1 MLAGACLRLS
11 DQKNRNPYPQC
22 KAIHSISTAKDR
34 SQREF
39 IFGIYRCSQ
48 MLQIL
53 QHCIYWNALDVLSA
67 ANIQTFMT
75 AIHSISIPRSPSKH
89 VNSNIL
95 CLRLMCMTCQNVDR
109 RIKVAESTKWFASH
123 NKNKSTVTKA
133 REGEPKSYLTEYL
146 CSKKRNALYAN
157 MYTQSDEVTINSLF
171 KAVFLHRN
179 TLNMS
184 GRLTHLLG

>member
-1 MLAGACLRLS
+1 MS
-11 DQKNRNPYPQC
+11 ETQWPEKTETPTHNVKQ
-22 KAIHSISTAKDR
+22 STPSALQRIDL
-34 SQREF
+34 REF
-39 IFGIYRCSQ
+39 IFWIYRCSQ

-95 CLRLMCMTCQNVDR
+95 CLGLMCTTCQNVDR

-146 CSKKRNALYAN
+146 CSKKTECPPCKYVHPIWW
-157 MYTQSDEVTINSLF
+157 SDD
-171 KAVFLHRN
+171 
-179 TLNMS
+179 
-184 GRLTHLLG
+184 